1 MQISHFFINDI
12 QIKQILII
20 LKKKRMGLKCVHCG
34 EDCGRNPIMHNGE
47 AFCCNGCKTV
57 YQLLNQ
63 NKLYTYYNL
72 EDTPGIKIETQEFDN
87 QYAYLDKDEVKEK
100 LYEFKEG
107 DMVKITF
114 YIPVIHCAA
123 CVWLLE
129 NLQLLNKGIS
139 FSMVNFIKK
148 EVSVTF
154 NEKEISLR
162 KLVELLASIHYT
174 PKITLDKKN
183 ESEERKEESKK
194 LLIKIGVAG
203 FAFGNTMLLSFPEYI
218 QGAFGLEHKYKFLFG
233 ILNLLFAIPI
243 ITYSGSDYIKSAF
256 KNLAKKMINID
267 LPVAIGMLAIFFES
281 AFEIL
286 NHSGSGYM
294 DSLTGFV
301 FFLLVGKW
309 YQNKTYQ
316 ALSFERDYK
325 SYFPIAVTVLDD
337 KKEDSILLE
346 NLKVGQKILV
356 RNLELVPADSK
367 LLKGEAYIDY
377 SFVTGESQPVKK
389 EVGDIIFAGGRQ
401 IGEALELEVDVE
413 VMQSKLTKLWNQE
426 DKTISTEKDLSTGID
441 IISKYFTI
449 TVLSIAVITGF
460 AWLFIDSSI
469 AMKAFTAVLIVACP
483 CALAL
488 SLPFTYGTTMGLLG
502 KKGFYLKK
510 TDIVEKL
517 SKIDTIVF
525 DKTGTITETDSIKVE
540 YQGETLNEDEFAMIK
555 SVTRQSTHPMSSAVY
570 EFLKKYPYINVEDF
584 RELPARGVIGLFN
597 GTKIKV
603 GSAEFVNADESVL
616 NKKSSLVYISVNED
630 VKGFFSVENKY
641 REGLEEII
649 SSLEK
654 NYELHLISGDNN
666 TELTKLIPLF
676 KDEKR
681 INFNQSPTDKL
692 NYIKELKAKDKNV
705 LMIGDGL
712 NDSGALLEANAGIS
726 IADDIYHFSPACDAI
741 LEANK
746 FKSLNKYIKFS
757 KNAIKVVYVSLGISF
772 VYNVVGLYFAISG
785 QLSPIIAAILM
796 PASSISVVAFASI
809 SVILLSKLR
818 KNKL

>member
-1 MQISHFFINDI
+1 
-12 QIKQILII
+12 
-20 LKKKRMGLKCVHCG
+20 MGLKCVHCG
-34 EDCGRNPIMHNGE
+34 EDCGRNPIMYNGD

-63 NKLYTYYNL
+63 NKLYTYYNI
-72 EDTPGIKIETQEFDN
+72 EDSPGIKVETQDFDN

-107 DMVKITF
+107 NMVKITF
-114 YIPVIHCAA
+114 YIPTIHCAA

-129 NLQLLNKGIS
+129 NLHLLNKGIS
-139 FSMVNFIKK
+139 FSIVNFIKK

-162 KLVELLASIHYT
+162 QLVELLASIHYI
-174 PKITLDKKN
+174 PKITLEKRT

-194 LLIKIGVAG
+194 LLMKIGVAG

-218 QGAFGLEHKYKFLFG
+218 QGAFGLDEKYKFLFG
-233 ILNLLFAIPI
+233 ILNLIFAIPI

-267 LPVAIGMLAIFFES
+267 LPVAIGMLAIFFQS

-309 YQNKTYQ
+309 YQNKTYR

-325 SYFPIAVTVLDD
+325 SYFPIAVTILEDD
-337 KKEDSILLE
+337 KEDSILLE
-346 NLKVGQKILV
+346 NLKVEQKILV
-356 RNLELVPADSK
+356 RNQELIPADSK

-377 SFVTGESQPVKK
+377 SFVTGESQPIKK
-389 EVGDIIFAGGRQ
+389 EIGDMIFAGGRQ
-401 IGEALELEVDVE
+401 TGEALELEVAVE

-426 DKTISTEKDLSTGID
+426 DKESTNKKDLGTAID
-441 IISKYFTI
+441 KISKYFTVTI
-449 TVLSIAVITGF
+449 LSIATITGIT
-460 AWLFIDSSI
+460 WLFIDASI

-488 SLPFTYGTTMGLLG
+488 SLPFTYGTAMGIFG

-510 TDIVEKL
+510 TDVVEKL

-525 DKTGTITETDSIKVE
+525 DKTGTITETDSVKVE
-540 YQGETLNEDEFAMIK
+540 YHGEKLREEEFAMIK
-555 SVTRQSTHPMSSAVY
+555 SLTRQSTHPMSSAVY
-570 EFLKKYPYINVEDF
+570 EFLKEYPTKQVEDF
-584 RELPARGVIGLFN
+584 RELPARGVIGIFN
-597 GTKIKV
+597 DVKIKA
-603 GSAEFVNADESVL
+603 GSSEFINANIE
-616 NKKSSLVYISVNED
+616 NEKASSVYISIND
-630 VKGFFSVENKY
+630 VSKGYFSVENRY
-641 REGLEEII
+641 REGLKEII
-649 SSLEK
+649 TSLSG
-654 NYELHLISGDNN
+654 NYDLHLISGDNN
-666 TELTKLIPLF
+666 TEEEKLLPLF
-676 KDEKR
+676 KEKSKL
-681 INFNQSPTDKL
+681 NFNQSPTDKL
-692 NYIKELKAKDKNV
+692 NYIKSLQKDGKSV

-712 NDSGALLEANAGIS
+712 NDSGALSAANAGIS

-741 LEANK
+741 LEAKK
-746 FKSLNKYIKFS
+746 FKSINRYIKFS
-757 KNAIKVVYVSLGISF
+757 RTAIKVVYASLGISF
-772 VYNVVGLYFAISG
+772 IYNVVGLYFAISG
-785 QLSPIIAAILM
+785 MLSPIIAAILM
-796 PASSISVVAFASI
+796 PASSISVVAFASA
-809 SVILLSKLR
+809 SVILLSKFKKLR
-818 KNKL
+818 F

>member
-1 MQISHFFINDI
+1 
-12 QIKQILII
+12 
-20 LKKKRMGLKCVHCG
+20 MGLKCVHCG

-72 EDTPGIKIETQEFDN
+72 EETPGIKVDTLDFDN

-162 KLVELLASIHYT
+162 QLVELLASIHYT
-174 PKITLDKKN
+174 PKITLEKRT
-183 ESEERKEESKK
+183 ESDERKEESKK
-194 LLIKIGVAG
+194 LLMKIGVAG

-325 SYFPIAVTVLDD
+325 SYFPIAVTILEDD
-337 KKEDSILLE
+337 KEDSILLE
-346 NLKVGQKILV
+346 NLKVDQKVLV
-356 RNLELVPADSK
+356 RNLELIPADSK

-426 DKTISTEKDLSTGID
+426 DKASDEKDLSTGID
-441 IISKYFTI
+441 KISKYFTI
-449 TVLSIAVITGF
+449 TVLSIAVITGIT
-460 AWLFIDSSI
+460 WLFINPPT
-469 AMKAFTAVLIVACP
+469 AMIAFTAVLIVACP

-510 TDIVEKL
+510 TDVVEKL

-540 YQGETLNEDEFAMIK
+540 YHGESLSDEEFAMIK

-570 EFLKKYPYINVEDF
+570 EFLKKYNTKKVENF
-584 RELPARGVIGLFN
+584 RELPARGVIGIFN
-597 GTKIKV
+597 DIKIKV
-603 GSAEFVNADESVL
+603 GSAEFTNAGNNLKNKTASSVYV
-616 NKKSSLVYISVNED
+616 SINEK
-630 VKGFFSVENKY
+630 VKGYFSVENKY
-641 REGLEEII
+641 REGLDEII
-649 SSLEK
+649 LNLQN
-654 NYELHLISGDNN
+654 NYDLHLISGDNN
-666 TELTKLIPLF
+666 TEFQKLLPLF
-676 KDEKR
+676 KDKNK

-692 NYIKELKAKDKNV
+692 NYIKKLKESGKNV

-712 NDSGALLEANAGIS
+712 NDSGALNEANVGIS

-741 LEANK
+741 LEAKK
-746 FKSLNKYIKFS
+746 FKSLNKYINFS
-757 KNAIKVVYVSLGISF
+757 RIAIKVVYASLSISF

-796 PASSISVVAFASI
+796 PASSISVVAFASA
-809 SVILLSKLR
+809 SVILLSKFR